1 MIDITSREDAVQPQG
16 VIDLESYLEAIPHA
30 DYAGTDLLSEAHPA
44 VVYRSE
50 DVPSPEGL
58 SLKPSTSRRSANSWK
73 GQGLLN
79 PLGHPEALLLTVSL
93 SH

>member
-16 VIDLESYLEAIPHA
+16 VIDLEPYLEANPHA

-58 SLKPSTSRRSANSWK
+58 SLKPSMSRAAPTPGK
-73 GQGLLN
+73 DK
-79 PLGHPEALLLTVSL
+79 VC
-93 SH
+93 